1 MENNGQQNP
10 QGTQN
15 PQGSI
20 PTLDAVID
28 ATLGLGATPTGTEP
42 VAPPTGT
49 EPTPPIEGGQAQ
61 TQAQEQQTP
70 VPPASTTPATTNTP
84 PIEEDNLISLLSA
97 DDSKLSEE
105 DRTLKNTL
113 LSTFGAVNVDA
124 KGNLINEQGQVVLS
138 KESLDK
144 YIDTGE
150 VLLDAQGN
158 QIDETGKI
166 IKPANEVNAAN
177 TIIELSKHSIEQD
190 LGFTL
195 VDKDGK
201 PKVYGNS
208 VEGNTELLKDVAN
221 TATINAVT
229 AFLNSNPELK
239 DVYFHLANGGKIE
252 EYSASNVD
260 YSAID
265 VTALDRTGKLNYIK
279 QSFEQQ
285 GLKNAGSLIKTLE
298 QSSDEALTQAAADA
312 IIALK
317 QVSEDA
323 KVQRE
328 KDYQLKQQEE
338 AKNLETYWNNVKSV
352 ITSGKLK
359 DINIPDAEKEDFFKY
374 LAVPINS
381 KGESQEMIDADKED
395 DEYRLLLS
403 YLRYK
408 KFNLNDLVNLRAKTN
423 RLEQLRSRVGIPN
436 PKIENAQ
443 ARTNGG
449 QQGSP
454 NSFPTLDQITNIN

>member
-1 MENNGQQNP
+1 MDNNGQQNP
-10 QGTQN
+10 QGNQN
-15 PQGSI
+15 PQGSL
-20 PTLDAVID
+20 PSLDAVID
-28 ATLGLGATPTGTEP
+28 ATLGIGGTPAGTEP
-42 VAPPTGT
+42 VTPPAGT
-49 EPTPPIEGGQAQ
+49 EGNPPIEGGQQ
-61 TQAQEQQTP
+61 QAQGQQAQGQQQAQ
-70 VPPASTTPATTNTP
+70 PPANNS
-84 PIEEDNLISLLSA
+84 PIEEDNLTPLLSA
-97 DDSKLSEE
+97 DDSSLSEE

-113 LSTFGAVNVDA
+113 LSTFGAAGIDA
-124 KGNLINEQGQVVLS
+124 NGNLVNEQGQVVLS
-138 KESLDK
+138 KDSLDK

-166 IKPANEVNAAN
+166 IKPASEVNTAN
-177 TIIELSKHSIEQD
+177 TIIELSKNAIEQE

-195 VDKDGK
+195 LDSEGK
-201 PKVYGNS
+201 PKSYSNS
-208 VEGNTELLKDVAN
+208 VEGSTELLKDVATN
-221 TATINAVT
+221 ATVNAVT

-239 DVYFHLANGGKIE
+239 DIYFHLANGGKLDD
-252 EYSASNVD
+252 YTASNID
-260 YSAID
+260 YTAVD
-265 VTALDRTGKLNYIK
+265 VTTLDRTGKLNYIK

-312 IIALK
+312 IITLK

-323 KVQRE
+323 KVERE
-328 KDYQLKQQEE
+328 REYQLNQQKEAQALEE
-338 AKNLETYWNNVKSV
+338 YWNNVNSV
-352 ITSGKLK
+352 ITNGKLK
-359 DINIPDAEKEDFFKY
+359 DINIPNAEKDDFFKY

-381 KGESQEMIDADKED
+381 KGESQEMIDAEKED
-395 DEYRLLLS
+395 NEDRLLLS
-403 YLRYK
+403 YLRFK
-408 KFNLNDLVNLRAKTN
+408 KFNLNDLVNLKAKTN

>member
-1 MENNGQQNP
+1 MDNNGQQNP
-10 QGTQN
+10 QGNQN
-15 PQGSI
+15 PQGSL
-20 PTLDAVID
+20 PSLDAVID
-28 ATLGLGATPTGTEP
+28 ATLGIGGTPAGTEP
-42 VAPPTGT
+42 VTPPAGT
-49 EPTPPIEGGQAQ
+49 EGTPPVEGGQQ
-61 TQAQEQQTP
+61 QAQGQQAQQQQQAQ
-70 VPPASTTPATTNTP
+70 PPANNS
-84 PIEEDNLISLLSA
+84 PIEEDNLTSLLSA
-97 DDSKLSEE
+97 DDSSLSEE

-113 LSTFGAVNVDA
+113 LSTFGAAGIDA
-124 KGNLINEQGQVVLS
+124 NGNLVNEQGQVVLS
-138 KESLDK
+138 KDSLDK

-166 IKPANEVNAAN
+166 IKPASEVSVAN
-177 TIIELSKHSIEQD
+177 TIIELSKNAIEQE

-195 VDKDGK
+195 LDAEGK
-201 PKVYGNS
+201 PKSYSNS
-208 VEGNTELLKDVAN
+208 VEGSTELLKDVATN
-221 TATINAVT
+221 ATVNAVT

-239 DVYFHLANGGKIE
+239 DVYFHLVNGGKLE
-252 EYSASNVD
+252 EYTASNID
-260 YSAID
+260 YTAVD
-265 VTALDRTGKLNYIK
+265 VTTLDRTGKLNYIK

-312 IIALK
+312 IITLK

-328 KDYQLKQQEE
+328 REYQLNQQKEAQALEE
-338 AKNLETYWNNVKSV
+338 YWNNVNSV
-352 ITSGKLK
+352 ITNGKLK
-359 DINIPDAEKEDFFKY
+359 DINIPNAEKDDFFKY

-381 KGESQEMIDADKED
+381 KGESQEMIDAEKES
-395 DEYRLLLS
+395 DEDRLLLS
-403 YLRYK
+403 YLRFK
-408 KFNLNDLVNLRAKTN
+408 KFNLNDLVNLKAKTN

>member
-1 MENNGQQNP
+1 MDNNGQQNP
-10 QGTQN
+10 QGNQN
-15 PQGSI
+15 PQGSL
-20 PTLDAVID
+20 PSLDAVID
-28 ATLGLGATPTGTEP
+28 ATLGIGGTPTGVEP
-42 VAPPTGT
+42 IEPPAGT
-49 EPTPPIEGGQAQ
+49 EGNSPVEGGQQ
-61 TQAQEQQTP
+61 QAQGQQAQGQQQAQ
-70 VPPASTTPATTNTP
+70 PPANNS
-84 PIEEDNLISLLSA
+84 PIEEDNLTSLLSA
-97 DDSKLSEE
+97 DNSLLSEE
-105 DRTLKNTL
+105 DRALKNTL
-113 LSTFGAVNVDA
+113 LSTFGAAGVDTN
-124 KGNLINEQGQVVLS
+124 GNLINEQGQVVLS
-138 KESLDK
+138 KDSLDK

-166 IKPANEVNAAN
+166 IKPASEVNVAN
-177 TIIELSKHSIEQD
+177 TIIELSKNAIEQE

-195 VDKDGK
+195 LDSEGK
-201 PKVYGNS
+201 PKSYSNS
-208 VEGNTELLKDVAN
+208 VEGSTELLKDVAAN
-221 TATINAVT
+221 ATVNAVT
-229 AFLNSNPELK
+229 AFLNSNPDLK
-239 DVYFHLANGGKIE
+239 DIYFHLANGGKLDD
-252 EYSASNVD
+252 YTSSNVD
-260 YSAID
+260 YTAID

-312 IIALK
+312 IITLK

-323 KVQRE
+323 KVERE
-328 KDYQLKQQEE
+328 REYQLNQQKEAQALEE
-338 AKNLETYWNNVKSV
+338 YWNNVNSV
-352 ITSGKLK
+352 ITNGKLK
-359 DINIPDAEKEDFFKY
+359 DINIPNAEKEDFFKY

-381 KGESQEMIDADKED
+381 KGESQEMIDAEKED
-395 DEYRLLLS
+395 NEDRLLLS
-403 YLRYK
+403 YLRFK
-408 KFNLNDLVNLRAKTN
+408 KFNLNDLVNLKAKTN

>member
-1 MENNGQQNP
+1 MDNNGQQNP
-10 QGTQN
+10 QGNQN
-15 PQGSI
+15 PQGSL
-20 PTLDAVID
+20 PSLDAVID
-28 ATLGLGATPTGTEP
+28 ATLGIGGTPAGTEP
-42 VAPPTGT
+42 VTPPAGT
-49 EPTPPIEGGQAQ
+49 EGTPPVEGGQ
-61 TQAQEQQTP
+61 QAQGQQAQQQQQAQ
-70 VPPASTTPATTNTP
+70 PPANNS

-97 DDSKLSEE
+97 DDSSLSEE

-113 LSTFGAVNVDA
+113 LSTFGAAGIDA
-124 KGNLINEQGQVVLS
+124 NGNLVNEQGQVVLS
-138 KESLDK
+138 KDSLDK

-166 IKPANEVNAAN
+166 IKPASEVNVAN
-177 TIIELSKHSIEQD
+177 TIIELSKNAIEQE

-195 VDKDGK
+195 LDSEGK
-201 PKVYGNS
+201 PKSYSNS
-208 VEGNTELLKDVAN
+208 IEGNTELLKDVATN
-221 TATINAVT
+221 ATVNAVT

-239 DVYFHLANGGKIE
+239 DIYFHLANGGKLDD
-252 EYSASNVD
+252 YTASNID
-260 YSAID
+260 YTTVD
-265 VTALDRTGKLNYIK
+265 VTTLDRTGKLNYIK

-285 GLKNAGSLIKTLE
+285 GVKNVGSLIKTLE

-312 IIALK
+312 IITLK

-328 KDYQLKQQEE
+328 REYQLNQQKEAQALEE
-338 AKNLETYWNNVKSV
+338 YWNNVNSV
-352 ITSGKLK
+352 ITNGKLK
-359 DINIPDAEKEDFFKY
+359 DINIPNAEKDDFFKY

-381 KGESQEMIDADKED
+381 KGESQEMIDAEKESEED
-395 DEYRLLLS
+395 RLLLS
-403 YLRYK
+403 YLRFK
-408 KFNLNDLVNLRAKTN
+408 KFNLNDLVNLKAKTN

>member
-1 MENNGQQNP
+1 MDNNGQQNP
-10 QGTQN
+10 QGNQN
-15 PQGSI
+15 PQGSL
-20 PTLDAVID
+20 PSLDAVID
-28 ATLGLGATPTGTEP
+28 ATLGIGGTPAGTEP
-42 VAPPTGT
+42 VTPPAGT
-49 EPTPPIEGGQAQ
+49 EGNPPIEGGQQ
-61 TQAQEQQTP
+61 QAQGQQAQ
-70 VPPASTTPATTNTP
+70 PPANTS
-84 PIEEDNLISLLSA
+84 PIEEDSITSLLSA
-97 DDSKLSEE
+97 DDSSLSEE

-113 LSTFGAVNVDA
+113 LSTFGAAGIDA
-124 KGNLINEQGQVVLS
+124 NGNLVNEQGQVVLS
-138 KESLDK
+138 KDSLDK

-166 IKPANEVNAAN
+166 IKPASEVNTAN
-177 TIIELSKHSIEQD
+177 TIIELSKNAIEQE

-195 VDKDGK
+195 LDSEGK
-201 PKVYGNS
+201 PKSYSNS
-208 VEGNTELLKDVAN
+208 VEGSTELLKDVATN
-221 TATINAVT
+221 ATVNAVT

-239 DVYFHLANGGKIE
+239 DIYFHLANGGKLDD
-252 EYSASNVD
+252 YTASNID
-260 YSAID
+260 YTAVD
-265 VTALDRTGKLNYIK
+265 VTTLDRTGKLNYIK

-312 IIALK
+312 IITLK

-323 KVQRE
+323 KVERE
-328 KDYQLKQQEE
+328 REYQLNQQKEAQALEE
-338 AKNLETYWNNVKSV
+338 YWNNVNSV
-352 ITSGKLK
+352 ITNGKLK
-359 DINIPDAEKEDFFKY
+359 DINIPNAEKEDFFKY

-381 KGESQEMIDADKED
+381 KGESQEMIDAEKED
-395 DEYRLLLS
+395 NEDRLLLS
-403 YLRYK
+403 YLRFK
-408 KFNLNDLVNLRAKTN
+408 KFNLNDLVNLKAKTN

>member
-1 MENNGQQNP
+1 MDNNGQQNP
-10 QGTQN
+10 QGNQN
-15 PQGSI
+15 PQGSL
-20 PTLDAVID
+20 PSLDAVID
-28 ATLGLGATPTGTEP
+28 ATLGIGGTPAGTEP
-42 VAPPTGT
+42 VTPPAGT
-49 EPTPPIEGGQAQ
+49 EGNPPAEGGQQ
-61 TQAQEQQTP
+61 QAQGQQAQGQQAQ
-70 VPPASTTPATTNTP
+70 PPANTP
-84 PIEEDNLISLLSA
+84 PIEDTLTSLLSA
-97 DDSKLSEE
+97 DDSSLSEE
-105 DRTLKNTL
+105 DKSLKNTL
-113 LSTFGAVNVDA
+113 LTTFGATNVDA
-124 KGNLINEQGQVVLS
+124 NGNLINEQGQVVLS

-166 IKPANEVNAAN
+166 IKPASEVHVAN
-177 TIIELSKHSIEQD
+177 TIIELSKNAIEQE

-195 VDKDGK
+195 LDSEGK
-201 PKVYGNS
+201 PKSYSNS
-208 VEGNTELLKDVAN
+208 VEGSTELLKDVATN
-221 TATINAVT
+221 ATVNAVT

-239 DVYFHLANGGKIE
+239 DVYFHLVNGGKLE
-252 EYSASNVD
+252 EYTSSNID
-260 YSAID
+260 YTAVD
-265 VTALDRTGKLNYIK
+265 VTTLDRTGKLNYIK

-312 IIALK
+312 IITLK

-323 KVQRE
+323 KAERE
-328 KDYQLKQQEE
+328 REYQLTQQKEAQALEE
-338 AKNLETYWNNVKSV
+338 YWNNVNSV
-352 ITSGKLK
+352 ITNGKLK
-359 DINIPDAEKEDFFKY
+359 DINIPNAEKDDFFKY

-381 KGESQEMIDADKED
+381 KGESQEMIDAEKED
-395 DEYRLLLS
+395 EEDRLLLS
-403 YLRYK
+403 YLRFK
-408 KFNLNDLVNLRAKTN
+408 KFNLNDLVNLKAKTN
-423 RLEQLRSRVGIPN
+423 RLEQLRSRVGTPN

>member
-1 MENNGQQNP
+1 MDNNGQQNP
-10 QGTQN
+10 QGNQN
-15 PQGSI
+15 PQGSL
-20 PTLDAVID
+20 PSLDAVID
-28 ATLGLGATPTGTEP
+28 ATLGIGGTPAGTEP
-42 VAPPTGT
+42 VTPPAGT
-49 EPTPPIEGGQAQ
+49 EGTPPVEGGQQ
-61 TQAQEQQTP
+61 QAQGQQAQQQQQAQ
-70 VPPASTTPATTNTP
+70 PPANNS
-84 PIEEDNLISLLSA
+84 PIEEDNLTSLLSA
-97 DDSKLSEE
+97 DDSSLSEE

-113 LSTFGAVNVDA
+113 LSTFGAAGIDA
-124 KGNLINEQGQVVLS
+124 NGNLVNEQGQVVLS
-138 KESLDK
+138 KDSLDK

-166 IKPANEVNAAN
+166 IKPASEVNVAN
-177 TIIELSKHSIEQD
+177 TIIELSKNAIEQE

-195 VDKDGK
+195 LDSEGK
-201 PKVYGNS
+201 PKSYSNS
-208 VEGNTELLKDVAN
+208 VEGSTELLKDVATN
-221 TATINAVT
+221 ATVNAVT

-239 DVYFHLANGGKIE
+239 DIYFHLANGGKLDD
-252 EYSASNVD
+252 YTASNID
-260 YSAID
+260 YTTVD
-265 VTALDRTGKLNYIK
+265 VTTLDRTGKLNYIK

-285 GLKNAGSLIKTLE
+285 GVKNAGSLIKTLE

-312 IIALK
+312 IITLK

-328 KDYQLKQQEE
+328 REYQLNQQKEAQALEE
-338 AKNLETYWNNVKSV
+338 YWNNVNSV
-352 ITSGKLK
+352 ITNGKLK
-359 DINIPDAEKEDFFKY
+359 DINIPNAEKDDFFKY

-381 KGESQEMIDADKED
+381 KGESQEMIDAEKESEED
-395 DEYRLLLS
+395 RLLLS
-403 YLRYK
+403 YLRFK
-408 KFNLNDLVNLRAKTN
+408 KFNLNDLVNLKAKTN

>member
-1 MENNGQQNP
+1 MDNNGQQNP
-10 QGTQN
+10 QGNQN
-15 PQGSI
+15 PQGSL
-20 PTLDAVID
+20 PSLDAVID
-28 ATLGLGATPTGTEP
+28 ATLGIGGTPAGTEP
-42 VAPPTGT
+42 VTPPAGT
-49 EPTPPIEGGQAQ
+49 EGTPPVEGGQQ
-61 TQAQEQQTP
+61 QAQGQQAQQQQQAQ
-70 VPPASTTPATTNTP
+70 PPANNS
-84 PIEEDNLISLLSA
+84 PIEEDNLTSLLSA
-97 DDSKLSEE
+97 DDSSLSEE

-113 LSTFGAVNVDA
+113 LSTFGAAGIDA
-124 KGNLINEQGQVVLS
+124 NGNLVNEQGQVVLS
-138 KESLDK
+138 KDSLDK

-166 IKPANEVNAAN
+166 IKPASEVNVAN
-177 TIIELSKHSIEQD
+177 TIIELSKNAIEQE

-195 VDKDGK
+195 LDSEGK
-201 PKVYGNS
+201 PKSYSNS
-208 VEGNTELLKDVAN
+208 VEGSTELLKDVATN
-221 TATINAVT
+221 ATVNAVT

-239 DVYFHLANGGKIE
+239 DIYFHLANGGKLDD
-252 EYSASNVD
+252 YTASNID
-260 YSAID
+260 YTTVD
-265 VTALDRTGKLNYIK
+265 VTTLDRTGKLNYIK

-285 GLKNAGSLIKTLE
+285 GVKNAGSLIKTLE

-312 IIALK
+312 IITLK

-323 KVQRE
+323 RIERE
-328 KDYQLKQQEE
+328 REYQLNQQKEAQALEE
-338 AKNLETYWNNVKSV
+338 YWNNVNSV
-352 ITSGKLK
+352 ITNGKLK
-359 DINIPDAEKEDFFKY
+359 DINIPNAEKDDFFKY

-381 KGESQEMIDADKED
+381 KGESQEMIDAEKESEED
-395 DEYRLLLS
+395 RLLLS
-403 YLRYK
+403 YLRFK
-408 KFNLNDLVNLRAKTN
+408 KFNLNDLVNLKAKTN

>member
-1 MENNGQQNP
+1 MDNNGQQNP
-10 QGTQN
+10 QGNQN
-15 PQGSI
+15 PQGSL
-20 PTLDAVID
+20 PSLDAVID
-28 ATLGLGATPTGTEP
+28 ATLGIGGTPAGTEP
-42 VAPPTGT
+42 VTPPAGT
-49 EPTPPIEGGQAQ
+49 EGTPPVEGGQQ
-61 TQAQEQQTP
+61 QAQGQQAQQQQQAQ
-70 VPPASTTPATTNTP
+70 PPANNS

-97 DDSKLSEE
+97 DSSTLSEE
-105 DRTLKNTL
+105 DKTLKNTL
-113 LSTFGAVNVDA
+113 LSTFGAAGIDTN
-124 KGNLINEQGQVVLS
+124 GNLVNEQGQVVLS

-166 IKPANEVNAAN
+166 IKPASEVSVAN
-177 TIIELSKHSIEQD
+177 TIIELSKNAIEQE

-195 VDKDGK
+195 LDSEGK
-201 PKVYGNS
+201 PKSYSNS
-208 VEGNTELLKDVAN
+208 VEGSTELLKDVATN
-221 TATINAVT
+221 ATVNAVT

-239 DVYFHLANGGKIE
+239 DVYFHLVNGGKLE
-252 EYSASNVD
+252 EYTASNID
-260 YSAID
+260 YTAVD
-265 VTALDRTGKLNYIK
+265 VTTLDRTGKLNYIK

-312 IIALK
+312 IITLK

-328 KDYQLKQQEE
+328 REYQLNQQKEAQALEE
-338 AKNLETYWNNVKSV
+338 YWNNVNSV
-352 ITSGKLK
+352 ITNGKLK
-359 DINIPDAEKEDFFKY
+359 DINIPNAEKDDFFKY

-381 KGESQEMIDADKED
+381 KGESQEMIDAEKED
-395 DEYRLLLS
+395 NEDRLLLS
-403 YLRYK
+403 YLRFK
-408 KFNLNDLVNLRAKTN
+408 KFNLNDLVNLKAKTN

>member
-1 MENNGQQNP
+1 MDNNGQQNP
-10 QGTQN
+10 QGNQN
-15 PQGSI
+15 PQGSL
-20 PTLDAVID
+20 PSLDAVID
-28 ATLGLGATPTGTEP
+28 ATLGIGGTPAGTEP
-42 VAPPTGT
+42 VTPPAGT
-49 EPTPPIEGGQAQ
+49 EGNPPIEGGQQ
-61 TQAQEQQTP
+61 QAQGQQAQGQQQAQ
-70 VPPASTTPATTNTP
+70 PPANNS
-84 PIEEDNLISLLSA
+84 PIEEDNLTPLLSA
-97 DDSKLSEE
+97 DDSSLSEE

-113 LSTFGAVNVDA
+113 LSTFGAAGIDA
-124 KGNLINEQGQVVLS
+124 NGNLVNEQGQVVLS
-138 KESLDK
+138 KDSLDK

-166 IKPANEVNAAN
+166 IKPASEVNTAN
-177 TIIELSKHSIEQD
+177 TIIELSKNAIEQE

-195 VDKDGK
+195 LDSEGK
-201 PKVYGNS
+201 PKSYSNS
-208 VEGNTELLKDVAN
+208 VEGSTELLKDVATN
-221 TATINAVT
+221 ATVNAVT

-239 DVYFHLANGGKIE
+239 DIYFHLANGGKLDD
-252 EYSASNVD
+252 YTASNID
-260 YSAID
+260 YTAVD
-265 VTALDRTGKLNYIK
+265 VTTLDRTGKLNYIK

-312 IIALK
+312 IITLK

-323 KVQRE
+323 KVERE
-328 KDYQLKQQEE
+328 REYQLNQQKEAQALEE
-338 AKNLETYWNNVKSV
+338 YWNNVNSV
-352 ITSGKLK
+352 ITNGKLK
-359 DINIPDAEKEDFFKY
+359 DINIPNAEKEDFFKY

-381 KGESQEMIDADKED
+381 KGESQEMIDAEKED
-395 DEYRLLLS
+395 NEDRLLLS
-403 YLRYK
+403 YLRFK
-408 KFNLNDLVNLRAKTN
+408 KFNLNDLVNLKAKTN

>member
-1 MENNGQQNP
+1 MDNNGQQNP
-10 QGTQN
+10 QGNQN
-15 PQGSI
+15 PQGSL
-20 PTLDAVID
+20 PSLDAVID
-28 ATLGLGATPTGTEP
+28 ATLGIGGTPAGTEP
-42 VAPPTGT
+42 VTPPAGT
-49 EPTPPIEGGQAQ
+49 EGTPPVEGGQQ
-61 TQAQEQQTP
+61 QAQGQQAQQQQQAQ
-70 VPPASTTPATTNTP
+70 PPANNS
-84 PIEEDNLISLLSA
+84 PIEEDNLTSLLSA
-97 DDSKLSEE
+97 DNSLLSEE
-105 DRTLKNTL
+105 DRALKNTL
-113 LSTFGAVNVDA
+113 LSTFGAAGVDTN
-124 KGNLINEQGQVVLS
+124 GNLINEQGQVVLS

-166 IKPANEVNAAN
+166 IKPASEVSVAN
-177 TIIELSKHSIEQD
+177 TIIELSKNAIEQE

-195 VDKDGK
+195 LDEEGK
-201 PKVYGNS
+201 PKSYSNS
-208 VEGNTELLKDVAN
+208 VEGSTELLKDVATN
-221 TATINAVT
+221 ATVNAVT
-229 AFLNSNPELK
+229 AFLNSNPDLK
-239 DVYFHLANGGKIE
+239 DIYFHLANGGKLE
-252 EYSASNVD
+252 D
-260 YSAID
+260 YSSSNTDYTAID
-265 VTALDRTGKLNYIK
+265 VTALDRSGKLNYIK

-312 IIALK
+312 ILTLK

-328 KDYQLKQQEE
+328 NEYKIKQQNE
-338 AKNLETYWNNVKSV
+338 AKELETYWNNVNSV
-352 ITSGKLK
+352 ITNGKLK
-359 DINIPDAEKEDFFKY
+359 DINIPNAEKDDFFKY

-381 KGESQEMIDADKED
+381 KGESQEMIDAEKED
-395 DEYRLLLS
+395 NEDRLLLS
-403 YLRYK
+403 YLRFK
-408 KFNLNDLVNLRAKTN
+408 KFNLNDLVNLKAKTN

>member
-1 MENNGQQNP
+1 MDNNGQQNP
-10 QGTQN
+10 QGNQN
-15 PQGSI
+15 PQGSL
-20 PTLDAVID
+20 PSLDAVID
-28 ATLGLGATPTGTEP
+28 ATLGIGGTPAGTEP
-42 VAPPTGT
+42 IEPPAGT
-49 EPTPPIEGGQAQ
+49 EGNPPVEGGQQ
-61 TQAQEQQTP
+61 QAQGQQAQGQQQAQ
-70 VPPASTTPATTNTP
+70 PPANNS
-84 PIEEDNLISLLSA
+84 PIEEDNLTSLLSA
-97 DDSKLSEE
+97 DDSSLSEE
-105 DRTLKNTL
+105 DKSLKNTL
-113 LSTFGAVNVDA
+113 LATFGATNVDA
-124 KGNLINEQGQVVLS
+124 NGNLINEQGQVVLS

-166 IKPANEVNAAN
+166 IKPASEVNVAN
-177 TIIELSKHSIEQD
+177 TIIELSKNAIEQE

-195 VDKDGK
+195 LDSEGK
-201 PKVYGNS
+201 PKSYSNS
-208 VEGNTELLKDVAN
+208 VEGSTELLKDVATN
-221 TATINAVT
+221 ATVNAVT

-239 DVYFHLANGGKIE
+239 DVYFHLANGGKLDD
-252 EYSASNVD
+252 YTSSNVD
-260 YSAID
+260 YTAVD
-265 VTALDRTGKLNYIK
+265 VTSLDRTGKLNYIK

-312 IIALK
+312 IITLK

-323 KVQRE
+323 KVERE
-328 KDYQLKQQEE
+328 REYQLNQQKEAQALEE
-338 AKNLETYWNNVKSV
+338 YWNNVNSV
-352 ITSGKLK
+352 ITNGKLK
-359 DINIPDAEKEDFFKY
+359 DINIPNAEKEDFFKY

-381 KGESQEMIDADKED
+381 KGESQEMIDAEKED
-395 DEYRLLLS
+395 NEDRLLLS
-403 YLRYK
+403 YLRFK
-408 KFNLNDLVNLRAKTN
+408 KFNLNDLVNLKAKTN